1 MSASLKGPK
10 DGRTKDT
17 IQHAPDGAIFVWSSD
32 RLSYPRRLA
41 RWLRRDDL
49 QIIGPSAMAN
59 ELQHAEAGTCI
70 VLDHGTILA
79 PETLDKIDVMNS
91 RAVAMSDFSLEDDN
105 GKNRSKR

>member
-59 ELQHAEAGTCI
+59 ELQHAEAGTHI
-70 VLDHGTILA
+70 VLDHGTILT
-79 PETLDKIDVMNS
+79 PEMLDKIDVMNS
-91 RAVAMSDFSLEDDN
+91 RAVGTSDFSLEDDN